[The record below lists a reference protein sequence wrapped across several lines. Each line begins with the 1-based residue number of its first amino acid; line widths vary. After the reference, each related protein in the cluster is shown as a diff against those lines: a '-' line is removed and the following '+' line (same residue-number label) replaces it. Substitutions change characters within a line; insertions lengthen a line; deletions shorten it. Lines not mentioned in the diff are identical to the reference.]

1 MITMKKIFC
10 VWPSA
15 IEGGVD
21 KDAPTGEKCLEE
33 KILKKLGRNK
43 SGKFYKHIFLH
54 KCHVHCTKHNA
65 YCTAHALFEEILT

>member
-1 MITMKKIFC
+1 MKKIFC

-54 KCHVHCTKHNA
+54 KCHALHIAC
-65 YCTAHALFEEILT
+65 CTAHALYEEILT

>member
-1 MITMKKIFC
+1 MITMKKKIFC

-43 SGKFYKHIFLH
+43 SGKFYKHRTCI
-54 KCHVHCTKHNA
+54 
-65 YCTAHALFEEILT
+65 I